1 MSIFSTRD
9 LDIYRYLSPFFFF
22 FALVYFLR
30 LAFVLRASNSNELL
44 ICCGISTNAWFLLL
58 VCSIKFEYTFNGL
71 VSLYGILF
79 GALLFLQSALE
90 L

>member
-1 MSIFSTRD
+1 MGIFSTRD
-9 LDIYRYLSPFFFF
+9 LDIYRFLSPFLFF

-44 ICCGISTNAWFLLL
+44 ICCGITTNAWFLLL

-71 VSLYGILF
+71 ISLCGILF
-79 GALLFLQSALE
+79 GALLYLHAVGG
-90 L
+90 

>member
-1 MSIFSTRD
+1 M
-9 LDIYRYLSPFFFF
+9 
-22 FALVYFLR
+22 
-30 LAFVLRASNSNELL
+30 FVLRASNSNELL
-44 ICCGISTNAWFLLL
+44 ICCGIITNARFLLL

-71 VSLYGILF
+71 VSLCGILF

>member
-1 MSIFSTRD
+1 M
-9 LDIYRYLSPFFFF
+9 
-22 FALVYFLR
+22 
-30 LAFVLRASNSNELL
+30 FVLRASNSDELL
-44 ICCGISTNAWFLLL
+44 ICYGITTNAWFLLL
-58 VCSIKFEYTFNGL
+58 VCSIKFEYAFNGL